1 MFPNCC
7 KTNVPAYTVRN
18 LIPFFLNNDWS
29 VVSLKCYCLFTT
41 YIQSFFSSGKSFSM
55 DTLKRQQNM
64 KEIDQRVRQFAQDIW
79 PWDNETIQ
87 PW

>member
-1 MFPNCC
+1 
-7 KTNVPAYTVRN
+7 
-18 LIPFFLNNDWS
+18 
-29 VVSLKCYCLFTT
+29 
-41 YIQSFFSSGKSFSM
+41 M